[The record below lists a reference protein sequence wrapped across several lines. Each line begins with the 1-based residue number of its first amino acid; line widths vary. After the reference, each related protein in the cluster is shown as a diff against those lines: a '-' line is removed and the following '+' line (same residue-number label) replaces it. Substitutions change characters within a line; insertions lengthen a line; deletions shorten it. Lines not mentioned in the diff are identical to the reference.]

1 MCAVGS
7 IAQPTLPA
15 SLYERKPSALVCVE
29 RGYTA
34 EDVYDGMLVVHHL
47 LQRHK
52 VGIDLGETAVYL
64 TCDVQAVACPQ
75 QMVGVFCVI

>member
-15 SLYERKPSALVCVE
+15 SLYERKPSALVCVD
-29 RGYTA
+29 RCYT
-34 EDVYDGMLVVHHL
+34 EEYVYDGMLVVHHL

-52 VGIDLGETAVYL
+52 VSIDLGEAAVYL
-64 TCDVQAVACPQ
+64 TGNVQAVAGPQ
-75 QMVGVFCVI
+75 QMVGVFRVI